1 MTFRARPVAR
11 RDKRPSWES
20 RDRRN
25 LFLNLGFGLAVVAA
39 LLILAIAVGWW
50 YYNDHLVSVGKVD
63 GVAISKDELRDR
75 YTIEQWRLLE
85 ATNRIRTEVA
95 AGHLTQSQA
104 DLQNQYIDNQTQNL
118 AAIAL
123 ERIIDNRI
131 QAKLATEEG
140 ITVSDGDIDARLTEE
155 ATIKEARHAWQ
166 IEVKPQATGNDA
178 PTSDQIAAARA
189 KIDGAL
195 ADLKAGK
202 AWNDVAQSV
211 STDSATAPQGGDLG
225 WISKDDTQTD
235 EGFLTAL
242 FAAQQNAP
250 TDVIQ
255 GEDGIFRI
263 GRVTEIAPESV
274 DSAYQDKI
282 VNDGVDLAKYRAVV
296 RGDVIRKKLE
306 DKLVADAMKP
316 GPQREVS
323 EIYLSKAT
331 TELSKDS
338 VKVRHIL
345 YSPND
350 DPSAASNGTIPDSD
364 PAWAKAK
371 ADADAAYAK
380 LQTDISQFDA
390 IARKE
395 SDEESA
401 RGPDGTGGVLSGYV
415 SAGGDYTESF
425 SKPILDAHPT
435 DGQLLPP
442 IKTEFGWH
450 IVQVLSHVP
459 DLAQVK
465 TKLDAGTADFA
476 ATARDI
482 SEGQEA
488 SRGGDLGWI
497 ANGQLQKE
505 LSDAIFATPVG
516 KISAIVTIENDG
528 QYLFYVAKEEQRTA
542 EGRQLDAIRQRL
554 FSDWY
559 GPKKDAVQI
568 ERDPSLTGSGG

>member
-39 LLILAIAVGWW
+39 LLILAVAVGWW
-50 YYNDHLVSVGKVD
+50 YYNDHLVSVGKVA

-75 YTIEQWRLLE
+75 YTIEQWRLTE

-104 DLQNQYIDNQTQNL
+104 DLQKQYIDNQTNNL
-118 AAIAL
+118 AAISL

-131 QAKLATEEG
+131 QATLATQEG
-140 ITVSDGDIDARLTEE
+140 ISVSDADIDARLTEE

-166 IEVKPQATGNDA
+166 IEVKPQATGNSA
-178 PTSDQIAAARA
+178 PTADQIAAARA

-195 ADLKAGK
+195 SDLKAGK
-202 AWNDVAQSV
+202 SWDEVAQNV
-211 STDSATAPQGGDLG
+211 STDSATAPQAGDLG

-235 EGFLTAL
+235 EGLLAAL
-242 FAAQQNAP
+242 FAGQQNAP
-250 TDVIQ
+250 TDVVQ

-282 VNDGVDLAKYRAVV
+282 VNDGLDLAKYRNVV

-306 DKLVADAMKP
+306 DKLVADAQKP
-316 GPQREVS
+316 GPQRQVS

-331 TELSKDS
+331 TELPKDA

-345 YSPND
+345 YSPKD
-350 DPSAASNGTIPDSD
+350 DPSGASDGTIPDSD
-364 PAWAKAK
+364 PSWNQAKL
-371 ADADAAYAK
+371 DADSAYAQLK
-380 LQTDISQFDA
+380 ADISQFDA
-390 IARKE
+390 IARKD

-415 SAGGDYTESF
+415 SADSQYTPSF
-425 SKPILDAHPT
+425 SKPILDAHAT

-450 IVQVLSHVP
+450 VVQVLSHVP

-465 TKLDAGTADFA
+465 AKLDGGSADFA

-488 SRGGDLGWI
+488 SRGGDLGWV
-497 ANGQLQKE
+497 AKGQLQKQ
-505 LSDAIFATPVG
+505 LSDAIFATTIG
-516 KISAIVTIENDG
+516 KTSAIVTIANDG
-528 QYLFYVAKEEQRTA
+528 QYLFYVANEEQRTA
-542 EGRQLDAIRQRL
+542 QGRQLDAIRSRL
-554 FSDWY
+554 FNDWY
-559 GPKKDAVQI
+559 TPKKDAVQV
-568 ERDPSLTGSGG
+568 ERDPSLSATSG